1 MGHGWSQRRITVTC
15 INPENTSLS
24 PKTFD
29 VGTDDDLKEEIATAL
44 GITRD
49 ALITRHNPHNGLRFF
64 YVDRRRGAAAA
75 AVQGHSPAPAVGGS
89 GENHLAQGLMRKG
102 DKNRDAPVIHGPCY
116 VCKQCTERDA
126 FASCFPE
133 DFDVITGRSRV
144 SAAEHLLVLGDL
156 EEQSSSQTKRA
167 KHDEDTAVPKKEE
180 KEDEPPKKD
189 EEPPAAPQAQPVKE
203 EEEEGRAMPASDAA
217 DSIGAATDAGL
228 SPVLP
233 AVVVMS
239 SEQEAEEHTLPA
251 KLAPLRDMVY
261 CQILLNGIKGGTA
274 TSRPPSPILLQKA
287 EEEEQ
292 RLPVQSPIKIFA
304 VPLPVE
310 KQDIVAQEKETPP
323 PMVDVEKKKKPRTR
337 RKNDVCADNI
347 VPEGVRRSSRL
358 RK

>member
-1 MGHGWSQRRITVTC
+1 
-15 INPENTSLS
+15 
-24 PKTFD
+24 
-29 VGTDDDLKEEIATAL
+29 
-44 GITRD
+44 
-49 ALITRHNPHNGLRFF
+49 
-64 YVDRRRGAAAA
+64 
-75 AVQGHSPAPAVGGS
+75 
-89 GENHLAQGLMRKG
+89 MRKG

-189 EEPPAAPQAQPVKE
+189 EEPPAAPAAQPVKE

-287 EEEEQ
+287 EEE
-292 RLPVQSPIKIFA
+292 
-304 VPLPVE
+304 
-310 KQDIVAQEKETPP
+310 
-323 PMVDVEKKKKPRTR
+323 
-337 RKNDVCADNI
+337 
-347 VPEGVRRSSRL
+347 
-358 RK
+358 